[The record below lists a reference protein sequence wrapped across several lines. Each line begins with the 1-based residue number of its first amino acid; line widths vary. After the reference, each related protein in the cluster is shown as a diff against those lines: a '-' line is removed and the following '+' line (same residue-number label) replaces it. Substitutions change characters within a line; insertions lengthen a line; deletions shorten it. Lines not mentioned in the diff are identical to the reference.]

1 MNVLTRPR
9 PKYSD
14 EVSKAMDRVL
24 RKIFGEEAALFIYKY
39 LEKSY
44 SLRQDEIGEK
54 IDVFAEGLGQFLMSG
69 AYKRIQ
75 Y

>member
-1 MNVLTRPR
+1 MIALT
-9 PKYSD
+9 KKKHVSGN
-14 EVSKAMDRVL
+14 EVSKAIDQVL

-54 IDVFAEGLGQFLMSG
+54 IDVFAEGFGEFLRSG
-69 AYKRIQ
+69 EYKRIHF
-75 Y
+75 